1 MTGHVEIFPMKL
13 PSLSLPGQETTL
25 LEAKGLA
32 ESFFVV
38 HGYSHAGS
46 EYLNKWVLDWKT
58 KRTIIIG
65 NLWSRRNSIPR
76 CSTTRVRQFRNRS
89 PSLYVNVAPTRMPM
103 PTRKK
108 SYIPIPKYPASYE
121 DLAFVL
127 SCANARGS
135 YDRRLKSAHPL
146 VTDVTLLDQYE
157 TTTTFHITYLSL
169 EKNLTTED
177 IRPIR
182 EKLIT
187 LAQTKFN
194 AQLENSHTICHPHA
208 FVRTRLRGSSL

>member
-1 MTGHVEIFPMKL
+1 MYNAHP
-13 PSLSLPGQETTL
+13 Q
-25 LEAKGLA
+25 
-32 ESFFVV
+32 
-38 HGYSHAGS
+38 
-46 EYLNKWVLDWKT
+46 KT
-58 KRTIIIG
+58 
-65 NLWSRRNSIPR
+65 
-76 CSTTRVRQFRNRS
+76 
-89 PSLYVNVAPTRMPM
+89 
-103 PTRKK
+103 
-108 SYIPIPKYPASYE
+108 YIPIPKYPASYE

-127 SCANARGS
+127 PAQTPVGPMIAA
-135 YDRRLKSAHPL
+135 LKSAHPL

-194 AQLENSHTICHPHA
+194 AQLKTI
-208 FVRTRLRGSSL
+208 